1 MKKKNIR
8 ILSALLAGMLCLAS
22 CAAKHAAENM
32 DIGMAPGEMYD
43 TSGGS
48 YNYSASAD
56 ASLTDGYDPQEKA
69 ETSTAAPGEKAAAP
83 DSARKLIR
91 NVSLDLE
98 TKEFDKFLTALE
110 SRISAAGGYVQTS
123 SVRGSGTYRYA
134 SVTARIPTQKLDGFC
149 AGVSEAANVVR
160 RTENTDDV
168 TLEYVDTE
176 SRLKALQSEYDTL
189 LTILGKCTDLK
200 DVISVQ
206 SRITEVLY
214 QIESYKSRL
223 NSLDNLVSYSTVSM
237 SVSEVERETV
247 TEVQTVGQRIAVG
260 LSRTVEDLRRDAEDL
275 LVDLTVNLPYILIWA
290 AILAGAVLAVR
301 AMVRRACR
309 RRANKAQAKPQD
321 PEA

>member
-1 MKKKNIR
+1 MKKKNTR
-8 ILSALLAGMLCLAS
+8 ILTALLAGMLCLAS
-22 CAAKHAAENM
+22 CAAKHAAESM
-32 DIGMAPGEMYD
+32 DIGITPGAVYD

-56 ASLTDGYDPQEKA
+56 AEWSEEYYEESK
-69 ETSTAAPGEKAAAP
+69 TAASATGSPAESAAP

-110 SRISAAGGYVQTS
+110 SRINAAGGYVQTS

-134 SVTARIPTQKLDGFC
+134 SVTARIPTEKLDGFC

-189 LTILGKCTDLK
+189 LTILEKCTDLK

-247 TEVQTVGQRIAVG
+247 TEVQTVGQRIADG
-260 LSRTVEDLRRDAEDL
+260 LSRTVQDLRRDAEDL
-275 LVDLTVNLPYILIWA
+275 LVDLAVNLPYILIWA
-290 AILAGAVLAVR
+290 AILTGAVLAVR
-301 AMVRRACR
+301 AMIRRACR
-309 RRANKAQAKPQD
+309 RRASKAQAKPEH

>member
-1 MKKKNIR
+1 MKKKNAR
-8 ILSALLAGMLCLAS
+8 ILTALLAGLLCLAS
-22 CAAKHAAENM
+22 CSAKHAAENM

-43 TSGGS
+43 TAGGS

-56 ASLTDGYDPQEKA
+56 ASMTDGYDPQEKA
-69 ETSTAAPGEKAAAP
+69 EASTATPGEKSAAP

-110 SRISAAGGYVQTS
+110 SRISAVGGYVQTS
-123 SVRGSGTYRYA
+123 SVRGSGAYRYA
-134 SVTARIPTQKLDGFC
+134 SVTARIPTEKLDGFC

-189 LTILGKCTDLK
+189 LTILEKCTDLK

-247 TEVQTVGQRIAVG
+247 TEVQTVGQRIADG
-260 LSRTVEDLRRDAEDL
+260 LSRTVEDLRRDAENL
-275 LVDLTVNLPYILIWA
+275 LVGLTVNLPYILIWA
-290 AILAGAVLAVR
+290 TILTGAVLAVR
-301 AMVRRACR
+301 AMIRRAVR
-309 RRANKAQAKPQD
+309 RRANKAQPKPED

>member
-1 MKKKNIR
+1 MKKKNAR
-8 ILSALLAGMLCLAS
+8 ILTALLAGLLCLAS
-22 CAAKHAAENM
+22 CSAKHAAENM

-43 TSGGS
+43 TAGGS

-69 ETSTAAPGEKAAAP
+69 EASTAAPGEKPAAP

-91 NVSLDLE
+91 NVSLELE

-123 SVRGSGTYRYA
+123 SVRGSGRYRSA
-134 SVTARIPTQKLDGFC
+134 SVTARIPSEKLDEFC

-189 LTILGKCTDLK
+189 LTILEKCTDLK

-223 NSLDNLVSYSTVSM
+223 NSLENLVSYSTVSM

-247 TEVQTVGQRIAVG
+247 VEKQTVGQRMTEG
-260 LSRTVEDLRRDAEDL
+260 LSRTMEELRQDAEDL

-290 AILAGAVLAVR
+290 AILGGAVLAVR
-301 AMVRRACR
+301 AMVRRAVR
-309 RRANKAQAKPQD
+309 RRANKAQPKPED

>member
-1 MKKKNIR
+1 MKKKNTR
-8 ILSALLAGMLCLAS
+8 ILTALLAGMLCLAS
-22 CAAKHAAENM
+22 CSAKHAAESM

-43 TSGGS
+43 TTGGS

-56 ASLTDGYDPQEKA
+56 ESLTDGYDPQEKA
-69 ETSTAAPGEKAAAP
+69 AASAAASSEKSAAP

-110 SRISAAGGYVQTS
+110 SRIRAAGGYVQTS

-134 SVTARIPTQKLDGFC
+134 SVTARIPSANLDGFC
-149 AGVSEAANVVR
+149 TGISEAANVVR

-200 DVISVQ
+200 DIISVQ

-247 TEVQTVGQRIAVG
+247 TEKQTVGQRISEG
-260 LSRTVEDLRRDAEDL
+260 LARTAQDLRRNGEDL
-275 LVDLTVNLPYILIWA
+275 LVGFTVNLPYIVIWTV
-290 AILAGAVLAVR
+290 ILAGGFLAVR
-301 AMVRRACR
+301 AMIRRAFR
-309 RRANKAQAKPQD
+309 RRAKKAQTEKEH

>member
-1 MKKKNIR
+1 MKRTNKR
-8 ILSALLAGMLCLAS
+8 ILTALLAGLLCLAS
-22 CAAKHAAENM
+22 CSAKHAAESM
-32 DIGMAPGEMYD
+32 DIGMAPGELYD
-43 TSGGS
+43 SAGGS
-48 YNYSASAD
+48 YNYSAAAD
-56 ASLTDGYDPQEKA
+56 AEWSEGYYEESKSASTSSPA
-69 ETSTAAPGEKAAAP
+69 ETAAP

-91 NVSLDLE
+91 SVSLDLE
-98 TKEFDKFLTALE
+98 TKEFDKFLTALD
-110 SRISAAGGYVQTS
+110 SRIRAAGGYVQTS
-123 SVRGSGTYRYA
+123 SVRGSGRYRSA
-134 SVTARIPTQKLDGFC
+134 SVTARIPSEKLDEFC

-176 SRLKALQSEYDTL
+176 SRMKALQSEYDTL
-189 LTILGKCTDLK
+189 LTILEKCTDLK

-247 TEVQTVGQRIAVG
+247 TEKQTVGQRISEG
-260 LSRTVEDLRRDAEDL
+260 LSRTVQDLRRNAEDL

-290 AILAGAVLAVR
+290 AILGGAVLAVR
-301 AMVRRACR
+301 AMVRRAVR
-309 RRANKAQAKPQD
+309 RRANKAQPKPED